1 MDKKMANWMNHE
13 LKGKKNKLKIGDT
26 VRAKPSW
33 VDWHSSRISWLFGKR
48 VENDGSYLENEKEIP
63 LESLSEAHFLT
74 YSKLSGK
81 MPTGII
87 SRYGADDNDDNISR
101 KNVYVTFTL
110 NTELGDIQYS
120 CYVAEKDLELIKK
133 AKSRK

>member
-1 MDKKMANWMNHE
+1 MDKRTYDWMDDQK
-13 LKGKKNKLKIGDT
+13 KGKKNKLKVGDK
-26 VRAKPSW
+26 VRAKKTW
-33 VDWHSSRISWLFGKR
+33 VDWHSSNIAWLFAALR
-48 VENDGSYLENEKEIP
+48 EDGEREIR
-63 LESLSEAHFLT
+63 EQDLSQVYFLC
-74 YSKLSGK
+74 SAKLSGK
-81 MPTGII
+81 MPTGVI

>member
-1 MDKKMANWMNHE
+1 MDKRVADWMGDHK
-13 LKGKKNKLKIGDT
+13 KGKRNKLRVGDK
-26 VRAKPSW
+26 VRAKQTW

-48 VENDGSYLENEKEIP
+48 VENDGSYLKNEKEIP

-81 MPTGII
+81 MPTGVI

-110 NTELGDIQYS
+110 DTELGDIQYS